1 MSMCKF
7 IPVVNKLFGTRSVTI
22 VDKYL
27 FCWPIISA
35 CPADGHM
42 TVWIEIGRELDLE
55 EKKYNFPQFKNSKKK
70 MKMRQEMGTSDNNST
85 QRDVSPKKKGL

>member
-27 FCWPIISA
+27 FSWPIISA
-35 CPADGHM
+35 CSADGHM
-42 TVWIEIGRELDLE
+42 TVWIEIGRELD
-55 EKKYNFPQFKNSKKK
+55 
-70 MKMRQEMGTSDNNST
+70 
-85 QRDVSPKKKGL
+85 